1 MSNNSRLEQAVKSP
15 KTTKSDKNNVVDY
28 CTTEVRENTT
38 VLLNYTKQVQLNTTI
53 EKSTSASFKI
63 FVENRHGKLK
73 GKLGQEVNDALLYYL
88 DLQRKQQQ
96 TTNNAIFIP
105 GVGSGLRK
113 NVLEKYYRIMIEL
126 QHLKSFP
133 EINIPTLK
141 STIKSV
147 LGECD
152 KRTLDKYVKIVVKL
166 SKEEQSEFGIMP
178 HYDVSRFCS
187 RINEE
192 FKQQ

>member
-1 MSNNSRLEQAVKSP
+1 MTDNSRLEQIQTPSKMP
-15 KTTKSDKNNVVDY
+15 LNNKNNVVDY
-28 CTTEVRENTT
+28 CTTELSKLTT
-38 VLLNYTKQVQLNTTI
+38 VLPNYTKQVQLNTTI
-53 EKSTSASFKI
+53 EHTTAISFKT

-73 GKLGQEVNDALLYYL
+73 GRLGMEVNNALLYYL
-88 DLQRKQQQ
+88 DSLRKQQQ

-105 GVGSGLRK
+105 GVGSGIRK

-141 STIKSV
+141 NTIKSV

-152 KRTLDKYVKIVVKL
+152 KRTMDKYLKIVVKL
-166 SKEEQSEFGIMP
+166 SKEEQTDFGIMP
-178 HYDVSRFCS
+178 HYDVSRFCA

>member
-1 MSNNSRLEQAVKSP
+1 MNSRLESTLKHSKLNNKQ
-15 KTTKSDKNNVVDY
+15 TNNVVDY
-28 CTTEVRENTT
+28 CTTEVSKNTT
-38 VLLNYTKQVQLNTTI
+38 VLPNYTKQIQINTMIDDTTA
-53 EKSTSASFKI
+53 KSFKT

-73 GKLGQEVNDALLYYL
+73 GRLGLEVNNALLYYL

-126 QHLKSFP
+126 QQLNSFP
-133 EINIPTLK
+133 EIGIPTLK
-141 STIKSV
+141 NTIKSV
-147 LGECD
+147 LGDCD
-152 KRTLDKYVKIVVKL
+152 KRTIDKYLKIVVKL
-166 SKEEQSEFGIMP
+166 SKEEQSDFGVMP
-178 HYDVSRFCS
+178 HYDVSRFCE
-187 RINEE
+187 RITEE